1 MYTFDKKVVWITGS
15 TTGIGKMTALGFA
28 ERGADVIVHGFNDIE
43 NGEKILAQLKALG
56 SNALLVDGD
65 VSSKE
70 DVQNITKQIEEKYG
84 KLDVLVNNV
93 GASITTSTIEELEE
107 DVWDKVIDVN
117 LKSVYLVTKFAL
129 PLLKASGENTRVINI
144 TSAVERTG
152 GTMKDLAYTAA
163 KGGVSAITR
172 ALAKQL
178 IQYDIQVNAVAP
190 GLIDTPFH
198 KSDAPL
204 DSYDWI
210 ISRIPMKKAGQ
221 PEDIAG
227 AVMFLASN
235 HANYINGEIIEVSG
249 GRRVS

>member
-28 ERGADVIVHGFNDIE
+28 ERGADVIVHGYNDAE
-43 NGEKILAQLKALG
+43 NGEMILQQLKDLG
-56 SNALLVDGD
+56 SDALLVDGD
-65 VSSKE
+65 VSSKA
-70 DVQNITKQIEEKYG
+70 DVQNIAKQIKEKYG

-107 DVWDKVIDVN
+107 DVWDKVMDVN
-117 LKSVYLVTKFAL
+117 LKSIYLVTKYAL
-129 PLLKASGENTRVINI
+129 PMLKGEENTRIVNI

-178 IQYDIQVNAVAP
+178 IQYNIQVNAVAP

-198 KSDAPL
+198 KTDAPL
-204 DSYDWI
+204 ASYESI
-210 ISRIPMKKAGQ
+210 LSRIPMKKAGEA
-221 PEDIAG
+221 EDIAG

>member
-1 MYTFDKKVVWITGS
+1 MYTFEKKVVWITGS
-15 TTGIGKMTALGFA
+15 TTGIGKMTAIGFA
-28 ERGADVIVHGFNDIE
+28 ERGADVIIHGFNDTE
-43 NGEKILAQLKALG
+43 NGEKLLKHLKELG
-56 SNALLVDGD
+56 SDALLVDGD
-65 VSSKE
+65 VSLKK
-70 DVQNITKQIEEKYG
+70 DVENIAKQIQDKYG

-93 GASITTSTIEELEE
+93 GASITSSTLEELEE

-117 LKSVYLVTKFAL
+117 LKSVYLVTKEAL
-129 PLLKASGENTRVINI
+129 PLLKGEENTRIINI
-144 TSAVERTG
+144 SSAVERTG

-178 IQYDIQVNAVAP
+178 IDFNIQVNAVAP

-198 KSDAPL
+198 KTDAPL

-210 ISRIPMKKAGQ
+210 INRIPMKKAGQ
-221 PEDIAG
+221 AEDIAG